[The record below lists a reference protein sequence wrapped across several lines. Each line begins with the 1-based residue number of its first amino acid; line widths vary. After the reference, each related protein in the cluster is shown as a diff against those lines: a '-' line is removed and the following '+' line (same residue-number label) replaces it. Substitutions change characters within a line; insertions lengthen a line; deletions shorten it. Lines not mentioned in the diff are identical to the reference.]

1 MEAAA
6 TEAGYKPTQ
15 MRDHCMVPDDHSI
28 DENSARR
35 MIATELPAVG
45 ATACARQHSPIEE
58 HNMRAEVM
66 FVFRDMSR
74 RHSKNAR
81 IVYQ

>member
-1 MEAAA
+1 
-6 TEAGYKPTQ
+6 
-15 MRDHCMVPDDHSI
+15 
-28 DENSARR
+28 

-58 HNMRAEVM
+58 HTMRAEVM

-74 RHSKNAR
+74 RHSTNAR
-81 IVYQ
+81 IDSSGAAETYDTFSAHV